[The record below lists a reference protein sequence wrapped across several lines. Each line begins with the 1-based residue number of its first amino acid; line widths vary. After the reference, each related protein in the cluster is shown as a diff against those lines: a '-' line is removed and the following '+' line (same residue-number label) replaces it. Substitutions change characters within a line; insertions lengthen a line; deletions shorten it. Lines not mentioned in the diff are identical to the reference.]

1 MGLDQYAFA
10 IKDDER
16 VELAYWRKHANLQGW
31 MRELY
36 HAKGGTEV
44 DFNCIP
50 VALDNDDLDRLEK
63 EHANLEKATGFF
75 WGSSH
80 PMDDQATADFVSKA
94 RDYIRKGYTVEYDSW
109 W

>member
-16 VELAYWRKHANLQGW
+16 IELAYWRKHANLQGW
-31 MRELY
+31 MQELY
-36 HAKGGTEV
+36 HARGGTE

-63 EHANLEKATGFF
+63 EHTSLETATGFF
-75 WGSSH
+75 WGASR
-80 PMDDQATADFVSKA
+80 PWDVEATADFISKA
-94 RDYIRKGYTVEYDSW
+94 REYIKKGYTVEYDSW

>member
-16 VELAYWRKHANLQGW
+16 IELAYWRKHANLQGW
-31 MRELY
+31 MEELY
-36 HAKGGTEV
+36 HARGGREEC
-44 DFNCIP
+44 NCIP

-63 EHANLEKATGFF
+63 EHTSLDTATGFF
-75 WGSSH
+75 WGTSH
-80 PMDDQATADFVSKA
+80 PSDNQATADFISKA
-94 RDYIRKGYTVEYDSW
+94 REYIKKGYTVEYDSW

>member
-10 IKDDER
+10 TKGDER
-16 VELAYWRKHANLQGW
+16 IEIAYWRKHANLQGW
-31 MRELY
+31 MQELY
-36 HAKGGTEV
+36 ADRGGTG
-44 DFNCIP
+44 DFNCVP

-63 EHANLEKATGFF
+63 EHANLERATGFF
-75 WGSSH
+75 CGTSH

>member
-16 VELAYWRKHANLQGW
+16 VELAYWRKHANIQGC

-36 HAKGGTEV
+36 HAKGGTEA

-63 EHANLEKATGFF
+63 EHANLETATGFF
-75 WGSSH
+75 WGTSH
-80 PMDDQATADFVSKA
+80 PMDDEATADFISKA
-94 RDYIRKGYTVEYDSW
+94 REYIRKGYTVEYDSW

>member
-31 MRELY
+31 MQELY
-36 HAKGGTEV
+36 HARGGTE

-63 EHANLEKATGFF
+63 ANAMMTKETFVGVGKGILRAAPFTTILMRSGRCLM
-75 WGSSH
+75 GSRRVCACRRGH
-80 PMDDQATADFVSKA
+80 L
-94 RDYIRKGYTVEYDSW
+94 
-109 W
+109 